1 VNFEFEDCE
10 SCCLRL
16 EMFRIIDFFD
26 AFTSMRVPA
35 AHIGHAEL
43 DRSCFY
49 QRFCRRERE
58 TQSRSHQLPVSSSLR
73 TAQQGKL
80 IFQIILGNLNLS
92 DHSRKPQSFR
102 SFYIAPDTRLCVVPP
117 NTTKPYT
124 QRCGRS
130 RNSPDTFHQREK
142 EHLPNFCWQRHP
154 IDTEYEAAP

>member
-1 VNFEFEDCE
+1 MHSHRCVFQQHTLAMQNWTAHVFT
-10 SCCLRL
+10 R
-16 EMFRIIDFFD
+16 DF
-26 AFTSMRVPA
+26 V
-35 AHIGHAEL
+35 GE
-43 DRSCFY
+43 
-49 QRFCRRERE
+49 RERPKAGVISSLCRAASE
-58 TQSRSHQLPVSSSLR
+58 PLNKGSSSFRSFLE
-73 TAQQGKL
+73 TS